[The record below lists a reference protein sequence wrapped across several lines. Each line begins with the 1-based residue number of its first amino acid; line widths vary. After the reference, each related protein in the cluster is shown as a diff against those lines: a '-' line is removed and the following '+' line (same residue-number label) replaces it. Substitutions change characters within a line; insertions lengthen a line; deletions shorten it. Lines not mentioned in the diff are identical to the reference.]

1 MAYSDKLVS
10 ELLSSRAQE
19 DHQYYS
25 SNYGFPVFKEFMAAV
40 LDKIPGTEPHM
51 RGNSS
56 AYIYRPGDTH
66 ALGLIGW
73 DDLRVKRNN
82 SDSVREFYVSTRGIT
97 NAKYRSNLWQ
107 HHVLGYKSMKSAVK
121 SAQSFL
127 VPYTCAEAVSA
138 TRPIVK
144 TAVNGFSNVVSTKFR
159 KAMEKFTGVTYY
171 LGQLK
176 GAFWQEVRHMN
187 FASPEVQ
194 AERNELFALHDAAE
208 AVRGL
213 EASEFVYVGFRDNYG
228 QTVADVCTVHQL
240 GAGYTVT
247 DEQVIPFEALPEWM
261 QGRIAVLRMI
271 EAERYV
277 EGVGVRIDDRIFYVQ
292 PEEVK

>member
-1 MAYSDKLVS
+1 MAYNDKLVS
-10 ELLSSRAQE
+10 ELLSSRGQE

-25 SNYGFPVFKEFMAAV
+25 SNYGYPAFKEFRDAV
-40 LDKIPGTEPHM
+40 LDKIPGTEACM
-51 RGNSS
+51 RDNSS

-73 DDLRVKRNN
+73 DDLRVKRPNH
-82 SDSVREFYVSTRGIT
+82 DSVKEFYVSTRRIT
-97 NAKYRSNLWQ
+97 NSKYRSNLWQ
-107 HHVLGYKSMKSAVK
+107 HYVFGYKSMKSAVK
-121 SAQSFL
+121 SAQAFL
-127 VPYTCAEAVSA
+127 VPYTCAEAASA
-138 TRPIVK
+138 TRPVVR
-144 TAVNGFSNVVSTKFR
+144 TAVNSFSSAISNRFR
-159 KAMEKFTGVTYY
+159 KAMEKVTGVTYY
-171 LGQLK
+171 HGQLK

-194 AERNELFALHDAAE
+194 AERDELFILHDAAD

-213 EASEFVYVGFRDNYG
+213 EASDFTYVGFRDNYG

-240 GAGYTVT
+240 GSGYTVT
-247 DEQVIPFEALPEWM
+247 DDQVVPAEALPEWM

-277 EGVGVRIDDRIFYVQ
+277 EGVGLRVDDRIFYVQ

>member
-19 DHQYYS
+19 DHQFYS
-25 SNYGFPVFKEFMAAV
+25 SSYGFPVFNEFMAAV
-40 LDKIPGTEPHM
+40 LDKIPGTEAHM

-82 SDSVREFYVSTRGIT
+82 SDTVREFYVSTRGVT

-107 HHVLGYKSMKSAVK
+107 HNVLGAKSVKGAVK
-121 SAQSFL
+121 IAQARL

-138 TRPIVK
+138 TRPVVK
-144 TAVNGFSNVVSTKFR
+144 TAVNSFSSAILNKFR
-159 KAMEKFTGVTYY
+159 KAMEKFTGVAYY
-171 LGQLK
+171 HGQLK

-194 AERNELFALHDAAE
+194 AERDELFALHDAAE

-240 GAGYTVT
+240 GAGYAVT
-247 DEQVIPFEALPEWM
+247 DEQVIPFEVLPEKL
-261 QGRIAVLRMI
+261 QGRIAVLRMV
-271 EAERYV
+271 ETERYV
-277 EGVGVRIDDRIFYVQ
+277 EGVGVRIDDRIFYVL
-292 PEEVK
+292 PEGTE